1 MANNKLSGIG
11 QAIAVVLLLAGL
23 GLTLWNEYR
32 TIRVSLMLK
41 KAEKSFVEADASG
54 AIDPSCDGKLVH
66 LTGVTRSAEPIR
78 DTDTGVEVDAL
89 MLKRTVSYYQ
99 LVEYRN
105 SQTEEITYSEDW
117 TDNPLSSQDY
127 SGFQQNTN
135 FVYVRL
141 ADKKDTCNTV
151 SLGGYHLPARLIGWT
166 RDYTDKLH
174 ISVPD
179 SNMAWLRTQAQNA
192 SKGNSRVPVNVY
204 DNVIYIGGNPSQPR
218 IGDVKIEYSVVP
230 HGTVSILGKAQGDE
244 IVQYGEGREFHILS
258 IMEGKHK
265 AGEIFDEERENNR
278 GGGWLVRIAGLVMLL
293 IGLIGSLDLI
303 KSLFRRF

>member
-1 MANNKLSGIG
+1 MG
-11 QAIAVVLLLAGL
+11 QAIAVVLLLSGL

-41 KAEKSFVEADASG
+41 KAEKDFVEADASG
-54 AIDPSCDGKLVH
+54 AVDPSCEGKLVH
-66 LTGVTRSAEPIR
+66 LTGVTRSAEPLR
-78 DTDTGVEVDAL
+78 DSETGVEVDAL
-89 MLKRTVSYYQ
+89 LLKREVSYYQ

-105 SQTEEITYSEDW
+105 SQTQEITYYEDW
-117 TDNPLSSQDY
+117 TDKPLSSQDY
-127 SGFQQNTN
+127 EGFRKDAN

-141 ADKKDTCNTV
+141 TDRKDTCSTV
-151 SLGGYHLPARLIGWT
+151 TLGGYRLPARLIGWA
-166 RDYTDKLH
+166 RGYTDNLH

-179 SNMAWLRTQAQNA
+179 DNLAGLRAQARNA
-192 SKGNSRVPVNVY
+192 SKDGRSVPVNVIRNTVY
-204 DNVIYIGGNPSQPR
+204 VGGNPSQPR
-218 IGDVKIEYSVVP
+218 IGDVKIEYSAVP
-230 HGTVSILGKAQGDE
+230 HGTVSVLGKAQGDE
-244 IVQYGEGREFHILS
+244 IVQYGEGREYHILN

-278 GGGWLVRIAGLVMLL
+278 GGGWLVRIVGLVVLL